1 MNSAVDTLNRGGV
14 LGKVARM
21 KLLKV
26 LLASFVLASFAM
38 IQGSTAVAAGSY
50 NLFGTA
56 TPVHPGNASNTAI
69 QLSSVGTTSGGIN
82 FDETSVTPP
91 VTTLSTLQNLS
102 TDYKFTA
109 GSCGGGSPR
118 FQINVDGRNIFVYI
132 GPPPNYTGCAAG
144 IWLTTGNLLQS
155 ALFVDTSQLPG
166 GTFYDTWASAL
177 VKYGTRTVTGIQLV
191 ADGGWAVAGG
201 TQTVQV
207 DNVMINTTV
216 FTFEAEVVDP
226 SDKEKCKKGGWQD
239 FTTAPGPFTNQ
250 GDCVSYF
257 ASGGRSRAHR

>member
-1 MNSAVDTLNRGGV
+1 
-14 LGKVARM
+14 M

-26 LLASFVLASFAM
+26 LLASLVLASFAM

-69 QLSSVGTTSGGIN
+69 QLSSVGLLTSGGIN

-91 VTTLSTLQNLS
+91 VTTLNTLQNLS
-102 TDYKFTA
+102 TDYMFTA

-118 FQINVDGRNIFVYI
+118 FQINVDGKNIFVYI
-132 GPPPNYTGCAAG
+132 GPPPNYTGCAANV
-144 IWLTTGNLLQS
+144 WLNTGDLLEA

-177 VKYGTRTVTGIQLV
+177 NKYGTHTVTGIQLV

-207 DNVMINTTV
+207 DNVMINTTL
-216 FTFEAEVVDP
+216 FTFETDVVNP
-226 SDKEKCKKGGWQD
+226 NDKAKCKKGGWQD
-239 FTTAPGPFTNQ
+239 FTSSPGPFKNQ

-257 ASGGRSRAHR
+257 ATGGKNKASD

>member
-1 MNSAVDTLNRGGV
+1 
-14 LGKVARM
+14 M

-56 TPVHPGNASNTAI
+56 TPVHPGNASDTAI
-69 QLSSVGTTSGGIN
+69 QLSSVGFLTSGGIN

-91 VTTLSTLQNLS
+91 VTTLSTLQVLS

-118 FQINVDGRNIFVYI
+118 FQINVDGKNIFVYI
-132 GPPPNYTGCAAG
+132 GPPPNYTGCTANV
-144 IWLTTGNLLQS
+144 WLNTGDLLEA

-177 VKYGTRTVTGIQLV
+177 IKYGTHTVTGIQLV
-191 ADGGWAVAGG
+191 ADGGWAVTGG
-201 TQTVQV
+201 TQIVQV
-207 DNVMINTTV
+207 DNVMINTTI
-216 FTFEAEVVDP
+216 FTFESEVVP
-226 SDKEKCKKGGWQD
+226 NDKEKCKKGGWQD
-239 FTTAPGPFTNQ
+239 FTSSPGPFKNQ

-257 ASGGRSRAHR
+257 ASGGKNKASD

>member
-1 MNSAVDTLNRGGV
+1 
-14 LGKVARM
+14 M

-26 LLASFVLASFAM
+26 LLASFVIASLAMAQS
-38 IQGSTAVAAGSY
+38 STAVAAGSY

-56 TPVHPGNASNTAI
+56 TPVHPGNASDTAI
-69 QLSSVGTTSGGIN
+69 QLSSVGFLTSGGIN

-91 VTTLSTLQNLS
+91 VTTLSTLQVLS

-118 FQINVDGRNIFVYI
+118 FQINVDGKNIFVYI
-132 GPPPNYTGCAAG
+132 GPPPNYTGCAANV
-144 IWLTTGNLLQS
+144 WLNTGDLLEA

-177 VKYGTRTVTGIQLV
+177 TKYGTHTVTGIQLV
-191 ADGGWAVAGG
+191 ADGGWAVTGG

-207 DNVMINTTV
+207 DNVMINTTI

-226 SDKEKCKKGGWQD
+226 NDKEKCKKGGWQD
-239 FTTAPGPFTNQ
+239 FTSSPGPFKNQ

-257 ASGGRSRAHR
+257 ATGGENEASD

>member
-1 MNSAVDTLNRGGV
+1 
-14 LGKVARM
+14 M

-56 TPVHPGNASNTAI
+56 VEVHPGHNSDTAI
-69 QLSSVGTTSGGIN
+69 QLSSVGFLTSGGIN
-82 FDETSVTPP
+82 FDETSVAPP
-91 VTTLSTLQNLS
+91 VTTLSTLQHLS
-102 TDYKFTA
+102 TDYMFTA

-118 FQINVDGRNIFVYI
+118 FQINVNAPAGVKNIHVYI

-144 IWLTTGNLLQS
+144 VWLNTGDLLEL

-177 VKYGTRTVTGIQLV
+177 AKYGTWTVPGIQLV
-191 ADGGWAVAGG
+191 ADAGWAVTGG

-216 FTFEAEVVDP
+216 FTFESDVVDP
-226 SDKEKCKKGGWQD
+226 SDKEKCKKGGWRD
-239 FTTAPGPFTNQ
+239 FTSSPGPFKNQ

-257 ASGGRSRAHR
+257 ATGGRNQASD